1 MAEKKLWEFLDGSGL
16 TRYHLKIKQL
26 IEDSKYDDT
35 AIKSDIKSNTDAIAL
50 LNGESTQEGSV
61 RSTVAEEIA
70 KIIGGATESFDTL
83 KEVEDWISDHAEGAA
98 AMNTQILENKNNI
111 SLLENKVTSLEE
123 SNTSQAS
130 EIEDIKKTYA
140 KQADVDLLE
149 KVYATKTEVSNLD
162 NKFSTKEEVS
172 ALDEKFATKKEVTDL
187 DDKFATKDEVT
198 ALDDKFATK
207 TEVVELE
214 KKTATKE
221 EVEAGYVAKTTLTT
235 LATKEELETVEGKIN
250 KLVDSSDKTVYTL
263 GIEKGL
269 IFVDDG
275 KE

>member
-16 TRYHLKIKQL
+16 TRYHLKMKQL
-26 IEDSKYDDT
+26 IENGKYDDT
-35 AIKSDIKSNTDAIAL
+35 TIKSDIKSNTDAIAL
-50 LNGESTQEGSV
+50 LNGESAQEGSV

-83 KEVEDWISDHAEGAA
+83 KEVEEWISNHTDGAA
-98 AMNTQILENKNNI
+98 DMNKQILENKNTI

-123 SNTSQAS
+123 SSTSQAS
-130 EIEDIKKTYA
+130 EIEDITTTYA
-140 KQADVDLLE
+140 KKADVDLLE
-149 KVYATKTEVSNLD
+149 NVYATKTEISNLD
-162 NKFSTKEEVS
+162 
-172 ALDEKFATKKEVTDL
+172 DKFATKKEVTDL
-187 DDKFATKDEVT
+187 DGKFATKDEIT

-207 TEVVELE
+207 TEVTNLE
-214 KKTATKE
+214 EKAATKE
-221 EVEAGYVAKTTLTT
+221 EVAAGYVAKTTLTT